1 MLIQGDQ
8 HGYLLCSIPT
18 VRYLS
23 EVPSCRCTLILYNV
37 ITNILMA
44 FMVFLDYFQT
54 RSKPAWQ
61 QTAPSFQL
69 SPNKRLAADAEE
81 ESRALGK
88 FQNFILIVK
97 LLSSVQV

>member
-1 MLIQGDQ
+1 
-8 HGYLLCSIPT
+8 
-18 VRYLS
+18 
-23 EVPSCRCTLILYNV
+23 
-37 ITNILMA
+37 MA

-81 ESRALGK
+81 GSRALGK
-88 FQNFILIVK
+88 FQNYILIVK